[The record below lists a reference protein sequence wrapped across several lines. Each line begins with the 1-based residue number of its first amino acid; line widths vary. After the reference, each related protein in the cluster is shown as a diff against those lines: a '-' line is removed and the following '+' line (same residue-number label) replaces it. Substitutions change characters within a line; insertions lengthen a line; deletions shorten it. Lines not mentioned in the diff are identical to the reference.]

1 MLALVQTCEAL
12 KIVNG
17 LQSICKT
24 ALIPINVRKFQP
36 TLAVVEADI
45 KHVLI
50 REVGGIMTS
59 LTAPLLNHG
68 LSVGQVAVP

>member
-12 KIVNG
+12 KIVNA

-24 ALIPINVRKFQP
+24 TLIPINVRKFLP

-59 LTAPLLNHG
+59 LAAPLLNHG

>member
-17 LQSICKT
+17 LQT

-59 LTAPLLNHG
+59 LAAPLLYHG